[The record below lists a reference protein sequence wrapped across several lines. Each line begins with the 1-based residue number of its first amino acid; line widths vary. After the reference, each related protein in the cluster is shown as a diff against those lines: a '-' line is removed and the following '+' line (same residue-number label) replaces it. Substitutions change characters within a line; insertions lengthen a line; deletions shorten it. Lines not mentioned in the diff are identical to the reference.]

1 MLSSTPF
8 PVSGLTSKPDT
19 RRRPAAVQRLT
30 NDFPEEAIGIMSLD
44 QLYQQII
51 LDHSKQRHG
60 SGLAGTEA
68 PDGTSTGQSHQLNP
82 VCGDEVTLRLAVSD
96 GTVQQIS
103 WDGAGCS
110 ISMASASVL
119 SDLGEGMSV
128 EELHSVID
136 NFREVLR
143 SRGKVQADPEI
154 LGDAAA
160 FEGVARYAARVKC
173 AMISWVAAEDALN
186 QATA

>member
-1 MLSSTPF
+1 
-8 PVSGLTSKPDT
+8 
-19 RRRPAAVQRLT
+19 
-30 NDFPEEAIGIMSLD
+30 MSLD

-51 LDHSKQRHG
+51 LDHSKARHG
-60 SGLAGTEA
+60 SGLAATEA
-68 PDGTSTGQSHQLNP
+68 PAGASTGQSHQLNP
-82 VCGDEVTLRLAVSD
+82 VCGDEVTLRLAVED
-96 GTVQQIS
+96 DRIAQVS

-119 SDLGEGMSV
+119 TELAEGMTV
-128 EELHSVID
+128 AELREVID
-136 NFREVLR
+136 SFREVLR
-143 SRGKVQADPEI
+143 SRGKVHADPEL

-186 QATA
+186 QAA

>member
-1 MLSSTPF
+1 
-8 PVSGLTSKPDT
+8 
-19 RRRPAAVQRLT
+19 
-30 NDFPEEAIGIMSLD
+30 MSLD

-51 LDHSKQRHG
+51 LDHSKVRHG
-60 SGLAGTEA
+60 SGLAAMAA
-68 PDGTSTGQSHQLNP
+68 PEGTSTGQSHQLNP
-82 VCGDEVTLRLAVSD
+82 VCGDEVTLRVAVD
-96 GTVQQIS
+96 HGTVTQLA

-119 SDLGEGMSV
+119 SELAEGMTV
-128 EELHSVID
+128 DELRSVIG
-136 NFREVLR
+136 NFRDVLR
-143 SRGKVQADPEI
+143 SRGKIPADPEI

-186 QATA
+186 QAA

>member
-1 MLSSTPF
+1 
-8 PVSGLTSKPDT
+8 
-19 RRRPAAVQRLT
+19 
-30 NDFPEEAIGIMSLD
+30 MSLD
-44 QLYQQII
+44 NLYQQII
-51 LDHSKQRHG
+51 LDHSKARHG
-60 SGLAGTEA
+60 SGLAGTTA
-68 PDGTSTGQSHQLNP
+68 PEGASTGQSHQLNP
-82 VCGDEVTLRLAVSD
+82 VCGDEVTLRLAIAD
-96 GTVQQIS
+96 GKVAQIA

-119 SDLGEGMSV
+119 SDLAEGMTVV
-128 EELHSVID
+128 EMHEVID

-143 SRGKVQADPEI
+143 SRGKIPADPEI

-186 QATA
+186 QAA

>member
-1 MLSSTPF
+1 
-8 PVSGLTSKPDT
+8 
-19 RRRPAAVQRLT
+19 
-30 NDFPEEAIGIMSLD
+30 MSLD

-51 LDHSKQRHG
+51 LDHSKARHG
-60 SGLAGTEA
+60 SGLAGTDA
-68 PDGTSTGQSHQLNP
+68 PDGATTGQSHQLNP
-82 VCGDEVTLRLAVSD
+82 VCGDEVTLRLAVS
-96 GTVQQIS
+96 GGKVAQVA

-119 SDLGEGMSV
+119 TDLAEGMTV
-128 EELHSVID
+128 AELHEVID
-136 NFREVLR
+136 RFREVLR
-143 SRGKVQADPEI
+143 SRGKIHADPDV

-186 QATA
+186 QAA

>member
-1 MLSSTPF
+1 
-8 PVSGLTSKPDT
+8 
-19 RRRPAAVQRLT
+19 
-30 NDFPEEAIGIMSLD
+30 MSLD

-51 LDHSKQRHG
+51 LDHSKTRYG
-60 SGLAGTEA
+60 SGLAETAA
-68 PDGTSTGQSHQLNP
+68 PQGASTGQSHQLNP
-82 VCGDEVTLRLAVSD
+82 VCGDEVTVRVAVED
-96 GTVQQIS
+96 GKVAQIS
-103 WDGAGCS
+103 WDGEGCS

-119 SDLGEGMSV
+119 SELAEGMSV
-128 EELHSVID
+128 AELRAVIG

-143 SRGKVQADPEI
+143 SRGKISADPEI

-186 QATA
+186 QAS

>member
-1 MLSSTPF
+1 
-8 PVSGLTSKPDT
+8 
-19 RRRPAAVQRLT
+19 
-30 NDFPEEAIGIMSLD
+30 MSLD

-51 LDHSKQRHG
+51 LDHSKARHG
-60 SGLAGTEA
+60 SGLAGRAA
-68 PDGTSTGQSHQLNP
+68 PEGASTGQSHQLNP
-82 VCGDEVTLRLAVSD
+82 VCGDEVTLRVAVED
-96 GTVQQIS
+96 GRVAQIS

-119 SDLGEGMSV
+119 SELAEGLSV
-128 EELHSVID
+128 AELHAVID

-143 SRGKVQADPEI
+143 SRGKIHADPEI

-186 QATA
+186 QAA

>member
-1 MLSSTPF
+1 
-8 PVSGLTSKPDT
+8 
-19 RRRPAAVQRLT
+19 
-30 NDFPEEAIGIMSLD
+30 MSLD

-51 LDHSKQRHG
+51 LDHSKARHG
-60 SGLAGTEA
+60 SGLAGVNA
-68 PDGTSTGQSHQLNP
+68 PAGASTGQSHQLNP
-82 VCGDEVTLRLAVSD
+82 VCGDEVTLRVAVED
-96 GTVQQIS
+96 GKVAQVA

-119 SDLGEGMSV
+119 SEMAEGLTV
-128 EELHSVID
+128 DELHAVID
-136 NFREVLR
+136 TFRDVLR
-143 SRGKVQADPEI
+143 SRGKVHADPDV

-186 QATA
+186 QAA

>member
-1 MLSSTPF
+1 
-8 PVSGLTSKPDT
+8 
-19 RRRPAAVQRLT
+19 
-30 NDFPEEAIGIMSLD
+30 MSLD

-51 LDHSKQRHG
+51 LDHSKTRHG
-60 SGLAGTEA
+60 SGLAGTDA
-68 PDGTSTGQSHQLNP
+68 PAGASTGQSHQLNP
-82 VCGDEVTLRLAVSD
+82 VCGDEVTLRVAVD
-96 GTVQQIS
+96 NGKVAQIS

-119 SDLGEGMSV
+119 SELGEGLTV
-128 EELHSVID
+128 EELHSIIGT
-136 NFREVLR
+136 FRDVLR
-143 SRGKVQADPEI
+143 SRGKVHADPEI

-186 QATA
+186 QAA

>member
-1 MLSSTPF
+1 
-8 PVSGLTSKPDT
+8 
-19 RRRPAAVQRLT
+19 
-30 NDFPEEAIGIMSLD
+30 MSLD

-51 LDHSKQRHG
+51 LDHSKARHG
-60 SGLAGTEA
+60 SGLAETAA
-68 PDGTSTGQSHQLNP
+68 PEGASTGQSHQLNP
-82 VCGDEVTLRLAVSD
+82 VCGDEVTLRLAVAN
-96 GTVQQIS
+96 GKVAQVS

-119 SDLGEGMSV
+119 SEMAEGMTV
-128 EELHSVID
+128 AELHEVID
-136 NFREVLR
+136 SFREVLR
-143 SRGKVQADPEI
+143 SRGKVPADAEL

-186 QATA
+186 QAA

>member
-1 MLSSTPF
+1 
-8 PVSGLTSKPDT
+8 
-19 RRRPAAVQRLT
+19 
-30 NDFPEEAIGIMSLD
+30 MSLD

-51 LDHSKQRHG
+51 LDHSKARHG
-60 SGLAGTEA
+60 SGLAETEA
-68 PDGTSTGQSHQLNP
+68 PSGASTGQSHQLNP
-82 VCGDEVTLRLAVSD
+82 VCGDEVTLRLAVED
-96 GTVQQIS
+96 GKVAQVA

-119 SDLGEGMSV
+119 TDLAEGLTV
-128 EELHSVID
+128 AELHDVID
-136 NFREVLR
+136 SFRDVLR
-143 SRGKVQADPEI
+143 SRGKVHADPEL

-186 QATA
+186 QAA

>member
-1 MLSSTPF
+1 
-8 PVSGLTSKPDT
+8 
-19 RRRPAAVQRLT
+19 
-30 NDFPEEAIGIMSLD
+30 MSLD

-51 LDHSKQRHG
+51 LDHSKVRHG
-60 SGLAGTEA
+60 SGLAGTNA
-68 PDGTSTGQSHQLNP
+68 PEGATTGQSHQLNP
-82 VCGDEVTLRLAVSD
+82 VCGDEVTVRVAVAD
-96 GTVQQIS
+96 GKVAQVS

-119 SDLGEGMSV
+119 SEMAEGMTV
-128 EELHSVID
+128 PELHQVID
-136 NFREVLR
+136 SFRDVLR
-143 SRGKVQADPEI
+143 SRGKIAADPEL

-186 QATA
+186 QAA